1 METETD
7 RKARTLDSKPGQN
20 EMVFEAT
27 TGAKGAHTGPWQTDF
42 LTAWLLLSW
51 FWFLLTAHRSSQ
63 PLESL
68 MVFLI
73 LPANEQA
80 F

>member
-1 METETD
+1 
-7 RKARTLDSKPGQN
+7 
-20 EMVFEAT
+20 MVSAAT
-27 TGAKGAHTGPWQTDF
+27 AGAKEAYSGAWQTDF

-51 FWFLLTAHRSSQ
+51 FWFLLAAHRSSL

-68 MVFLI
+68 MVCFI
-73 LPANEQA
+73 LLASKQP

>member
-1 METETD
+1 MGTETD

-20 EMVFEAT
+20 EMVFDAT
-27 TGAKGAHTGPWQTDF
+27 TGAKGAHTGP
-42 LTAWLLLSW
+42 WLLLSW